1 MQTKLFLVGKPR
13 SKRQIVSFFNR
24 FMALTSTE
32 VSNWNFNLPENV
44 TKVPQKSIAGFLL
57 FFKNCDNKSWINNFL
72 QKLVTLRLSIFLKYH
87 VVEYEYI
94 YAFEYSTYV
103 PYNVVHID
111 I

>member
-57 FFKNCDNKSWINNFL
+57 FFKKLWQQIMNKQFFAKTCYIA
-72 QKLVTLRLSIFLKYH
+72 VKYFSKISCGRIR
-87 VVEYEYI
+87 VYLCIWV
-94 YAFEYSTYV
+94 
-103 PYNVVHID
+103 
-111 I
+111 